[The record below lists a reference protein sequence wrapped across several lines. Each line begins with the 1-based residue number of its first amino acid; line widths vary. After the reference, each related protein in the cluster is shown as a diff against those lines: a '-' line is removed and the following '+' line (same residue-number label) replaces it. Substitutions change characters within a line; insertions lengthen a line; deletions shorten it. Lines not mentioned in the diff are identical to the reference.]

1 MVRFALAEDGS
12 PVVQSAT
19 GVGESEHSIASAGAQ
34 WEISTAV
41 QDVSVLGW
49 SDAVFGP
56 LVGHLIE
63 VR

>member
-1 MVRFALAEDGS
+1 VVRFALAEDGS

-41 QDVSVLGW
+41 QDVSVLG
-49 SDAVFGP
+49 
-56 LVGHLIE
+56 
-63 VR
+63 